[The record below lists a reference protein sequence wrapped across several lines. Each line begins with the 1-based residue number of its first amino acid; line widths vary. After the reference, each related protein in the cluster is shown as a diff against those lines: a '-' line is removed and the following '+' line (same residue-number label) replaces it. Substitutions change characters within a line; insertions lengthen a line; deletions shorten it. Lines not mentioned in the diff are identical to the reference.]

1 MLFVVLF
8 PSPQHRATSRFSML
22 RLRPIGLA
30 LPATAI
36 FFLTSCS
43 DEPTHPTSPGPA
55 DLATTQVQQGPAD
68 DPVGLARAV
77 PGFGGFFLDQQ
88 GTPTV
93 YLAQPGQRAAAER
106 ALAPWFR
113 EQNQAAA
120 GLKVLPGR
128 FAWADLER
136 WNAQASVEALAIP
149 GAVFT
154 DADEAGNRV
163 HIGVEN
169 TAAATRVRAVLARLG
184 IPAGAATIDIVKPFR
199 QVATLRGAVRPVVA
213 GVQINFP
220 GFLCSLGFNA
230 IRSGVAGFVTASH
243 CTNTQGGVESTPYW
257 QPTQTSKPTQIATE
271 TVDPAYKSTLS
282 GCPAKHRCR
291 RSDASF
297 AKYINGTTRTLGSI
311 AQTSSTSSTNLTISG
326 HWTITSNATSSSF
339 TVGSTVNK
347 VGRTTG
353 WSKGKVIATCM
364 TVNVDGSDVTQ
375 VCQTVVNA
383 KVGAGDSGSDVFS
396 VTSGNNVKLAGVLWG
411 GSPDGTQFVFSPF
424 ANITGE
430 LGSLTT
436 H

>member
-1 MLFVVLF
+1 
-8 PSPQHRATSRFSML
+8 ML
-22 RLRPIGLA
+22 RHRSIGLA
-30 LPATAI
+30 LTATTI
-36 FFLTSCS
+36 FCLTSCS
-43 DEPTHPTSPGPA
+43 DQPTQPTAAGSP
-55 DLATTQVQQGPAD
+55 DLAATPVQQGPAD
-68 DPVGLARAV
+68 DPVALARAV

-93 YLAQPGQRAAAER
+93 YLTQPAQRAAAER

-149 GAVFT
+149 GAVFA
-154 DADEAGNRV
+154 DADEAANRV
-163 HIGVEN
+163 RIGVEN
-169 TAAATRVRAVLARLG
+169 ATAATRVRAVLARLG
-184 IPAGAATIDIVKPFR
+184 IPAAATTVDIVKPFR

-230 IRSGVAGFVTASH
+230 TRSGVAGFVTASH

-257 QPTQTSKPTQIATE
+257 QPTQTTRPTQIATE
-271 TVDPAYKSTLS
+271 TVDPGYKSTLI
-282 GCPAKHRCR
+282 GCPLGRRCR

-311 AQTSSTSSTNLTISG
+311 AKTSSTSSTNLTISG

-353 WSKGKVIATCM
+353 WSKGQVIATCV
-364 TVNVDGSDVTQ
+364 TVNVDGSNVTQ
-375 VCQTVVNA
+375 LCQTVVNA

-396 VTSGNNVKLAGVLWG
+396 VTSGSNVKLSGVLWG
-411 GSPDGTQFVFSPF
+411 GSSDGKQFVFSPF

-430 LGSLTT
+430 LGGLTM

>member
-1 MLFVVLF
+1 
-8 PSPQHRATSRFSML
+8 ML
-22 RLRPIGLA
+22 RPPPIGLA
-30 LPATAI
+30 LVATAI
-36 FFLTSCS
+36 FGLTSCS
-43 DEPTHPTSPGPA
+43 DDATQPTAPTSAP
-55 DLATTQVQQGPAD
+55 DLVTTPVQQESAD
-68 DPVGLARAV
+68 DPVALARAV

-93 YLAQPGQRAAAER
+93 YLTNPASRAATAL
-106 ALAPWFR
+106 ALAPWF
-113 EQNQAAA
+113 QQQHQAAA
-120 GLKVLPGR
+120 GMRVLPGR
-128 FAWADLER
+128 FAWTDLER
-136 WNAQASVEALAIP
+136 WTAQATPEALAVP
-149 GAVFT
+149 GAVFA

-169 TAAATRVRAVLARLG
+169 ATAASRVGAVLARLG
-184 IPAGAATIDIVKPFR
+184 IPAAAATVDIVKPIR
-199 QVATLRGAVRPVVA
+199 QMTTLRGVVRPVVA

-230 IRSGVAGFVTASH
+230 TRSGVAGFVTASH

-257 QPTQTSKPTQIATE
+257 QPTQVTKPTQIATE
-271 TVDPAYKSTLS
+271 TVDPTYKSTLS
-282 GCPAKHRCR
+282 GCPPGRRCR

-353 WSKGKVIATCM
+353 WSKGKVIATCVA
-364 TVNVDGSDVTQ
+364 VNVGGSNVTQ
-375 VCQTVVNA
+375 LCQTVVNA

-396 VTSGNNVKLAGVLWG
+396 VTSGSNVKLAGVLWG
-411 GSPDGTQFVFSPF
+411 GSSDGTQFVFSPF
-424 ANITGE
+424 ANVTGE